1 MFKPAKIERLPKMNF
16 RYHLL
21 KVDGEW
27 YLMEVDRPIITSYFL
42 PWFTY
47 FVPHKGYQLTE
58 DEVEAIAPKVLER
71 DKNILS
77 TQSKAGISASGAAF
91 LAVLLGRAFP
101 IEDYLYFTS
110 HLLNLVLMILVLIIA
125 FGIRIWIS
133 IGKKVTLIK
142 PSKEVKRMYCRPV
155 KFRIVLRNLLLV
167 TMILFLLSA
176 MIYSILSKSKPNLI
190 VHMVL
195 FVTSFIYLA
204 SGTLGLYAS
213 GDDYKV
219 KIKKMKRAD

>member
-1 MFKPAKIERLPKMNF
+1 MFKPAKIDRLPKMNF
-16 RYHLL
+16 RYRLL
-21 KVDGEW
+21 KVENEW
-27 YLMEVDRPIITSYFL
+27 YLMDVDRPIIITYFL

-47 FVPHKGYQLTE
+47 FIPHKAYQLTE

-77 TQSKAGISASGAAF
+77 TQTKAGISTLGAGS

-101 IEDYLYFTS
+101 IEDYLYFAF
-110 HLLNLVLMILVLIIA
+110 HPLNLVLMILVLCIA

-133 IGKKVTLIK
+133 IGKKESVIK
-142 PSKEVKRMYCRPV
+142 PSKKANRIYCRPV
-155 KFRIVLRNLLLV
+155 RFRIVLRNLLLLIV
-167 TMILFLLSA
+167 PLFLSSA
-176 MIYSILSKSKPNLI
+176 MIYSVLSKIEPNLI

-204 SGTLGLYAS
+204 SGNLVLYAS
-213 GDDYKV
+213 GEDYKA
-219 KIKKMKRAD
+219 KIKK

>member
-1 MFKPAKIERLPKMNF
+1 MFKPAKIDRLPKMNF
-16 RYHLL
+16 RYRLL
-21 KVDGEW
+21 KVENEW
-27 YLMEVDRPIITSYFL
+27 YLMDVDRPIIITYFL

-47 FVPHKGYQLTE
+47 FIPHKGYQLTE
-58 DEVEAIAPKVLER
+58 DEVEAIAPKVLKR

-77 TQSKAGISASGAAF
+77 TQTKAGISTLGAGS

-133 IGKKVTLIK
+133 IGKKESVIK
-142 PSKEVKRMYCRPV
+142 PSKKAKKMYCRPV
-155 KFRIVLRNLLLV
+155 RFRIVLRNLLLLIV
-167 TMILFLLSA
+167 PLFLSSA
-176 MIYSILSKSKPNLI
+176 MIYSVLSKIEPNLI

-204 SGTLGLYAS
+204 SGNLLLYAS
-213 GDDYKV
+213 GEDYKA
-219 KIKKMKRAD
+219 KIKK

>member
-1 MFKPAKIERLPKMNF
+1 MFKPAKIDRLPKMNF
-16 RYHLL
+16 RYRLL
-21 KVDGEW
+21 KVGDEW
-27 YLMEVDRPIITSYFL
+27 YLMEVDRPIIITYFL

-47 FVPHKGYQLTE
+47 FIPHKGYQLTE
-58 DEVEAIAPKVLER
+58 DEVEAIAPKVLKR

-77 TQSKAGISASGAAF
+77 TQTKAGISTLGAGS

-133 IGKKVTLIK
+133 IGKKESVIK
-142 PSKEVKRMYCRPV
+142 PSKKAKKMYCRPA
-155 KFRIVLRNLLLV
+155 KFRIVLRNLLLLIV
-167 TMILFLLSA
+167 PLFLSSA
-176 MIYSILSKSKPNLI
+176 MIYSVLSKIEPNLI

-204 SGTLGLYAS
+204 SGNLLLYAS
-213 GDDYKV
+213 GEDYKA
-219 KIKKMKRAD
+219 KIKK

>member
-1 MFKPAKIERLPKMNF
+1 MFKPAKIDRLPKMNF
-16 RYHLL
+16 RYRLL
-21 KVDGEW
+21 KVENEW
-27 YLMEVDRPIITSYFL
+27 YLMDVDRPIIITYFL

-47 FVPHKGYQLTE
+47 FIPHKGYQLTE
-58 DEVEAIAPKVLER
+58 DEVETIAPKVLKR

-77 TQSKAGISASGAAF
+77 TQTKAGISTLGAGS

-133 IGKKVTLIK
+133 IGKKVTVIK
-142 PSKEVKRMYCRPV
+142 SSKKSTRMYCRPA
-155 KFRIVLRNLLLV
+155 KFRIVLRNLLLLIV
-167 TMILFLLSA
+167 PLFLSSA
-176 MIYSILSKSKPNLI
+176 MIYSVLSKIEPNLI

-204 SGTLGLYAS
+204 SGNLVLYAS
-213 GDDYKV
+213 GDDYKA
-219 KIKKMKRAD
+219 KIE

>member
-1 MFKPAKIERLPKMNF
+1 MFKPAKMDRLPKMNF
-16 RYHLL
+16 RYRLL
-21 KVDGEW
+21 KVENEW
-27 YLMEVDRPIITSYFL
+27 YLMDVDRPIIITYFL

-47 FVPHKGYQLTE
+47 FIPHKGYQLTE
-58 DEVEAIAPKVLER
+58 DEVEAIAPKVLKR

-77 TQSKAGISASGAAF
+77 TQTKAGISTLGAGS

-133 IGKKVTLIK
+133 IGKKESVIK
-142 PSKEVKRMYCRPV
+142 PSKKAKKMYCRPV
-155 KFRIVLRNLLLV
+155 RFRIVLRNLLLLIV
-167 TMILFLLSA
+167 PLFLSSA
-176 MIYSILSKSKPNLI
+176 MIYSVLSKIEPNLI

-204 SGTLGLYAS
+204 SGNLLLYAS
-213 GDDYKV
+213 GEDYKA
-219 KIKKMKRAD
+219 KIKK

>member
-1 MFKPAKIERLPKMNF
+1 MFKPAKIDRLPKMNF
-16 RYHLL
+16 RYRLL
-21 KVDGEW
+21 KVENEW

-58 DEVEAIAPKVLER
+58 DEVEAIAPKVLEG
-71 DKNILS
+71 DKNMLS
-77 TQSKAGISASGAAF
+77 TQTKVGISTLGAGS

-110 HLLNLVLMILVLIIA
+110 HLLNLVLMIVVLFIV

-133 IGKKVTLIK
+133 IGKKVTVIK
-142 PSKEVKRMYCRPV
+142 PSKKSTRMYCRPA
-155 KFRIVLRNLLLV
+155 KFRIVLRNLLLLIV
-167 TMILFLLSA
+167 PLFLSSA
-176 MIYSILSKSKPNLI
+176 MIYSVLSKIEPNLI

-204 SGTLGLYAS
+204 SGNLVLYAS
-213 GDDYKV
+213 GEDYKA
-219 KIKKMKRAD
+219 KIKK

>member
-1 MFKPAKIERLPKMNF
+1 MFKPAKIEYLPKMNF
-16 RYHLL
+16 RYRLL
-21 KVDGEW
+21 KVENEW

-58 DEVEAIAPKVLER
+58 DEVEAIAPKVLEG
-71 DKNILS
+71 DKNMLS
-77 TQSKAGISASGAAF
+77 TQTKVGISTLGAGS

-110 HLLNLVLMILVLIIA
+110 HLLNLVLMIVVLFIV

-133 IGKKVTLIK
+133 IGKKVTVIK
-142 PSKEVKRMYCRPV
+142 PSKKSTRMYCRPA
-155 KFRIVLRNLLLV
+155 KFRIVLRNLLLLIV
-167 TMILFLLSA
+167 PLFLSSA
-176 MIYSILSKSKPNLI
+176 MIYSVLSKIEPNLI

-204 SGTLGLYAS
+204 SGNLVLYAS
-213 GDDYKV
+213 GDDYKAKV
-219 KIKKMKRAD
+219 KK

>member
-1 MFKPAKIERLPKMNF
+1 MFKPAKIDRLPKMNF
-16 RYHLL
+16 RYRLL
-21 KVDGEW
+21 KVENEW
-27 YLMEVDRPIITSYFL
+27 YLMDVDRPIIITYFL

-47 FVPHKGYQLTE
+47 FVPHKAYQLTE
-58 DEVEAIAPKVLER
+58 DEVGAIAPKVLKR

-77 TQSKAGISASGAAF
+77 AQTKAGISTLGAGS

-110 HLLNLVLMILVLIIA
+110 YLLNLVLMILVLFIV

-133 IGKKVTLIK
+133 IGKKVTVIK
-142 PSKEVKRMYCRPV
+142 SSKKSTRMYCRPA
-155 KFRIVLRNLLLV
+155 KFRIVLRNLLLLIV
-167 TMILFLLSA
+167 PLFLSSA
-176 MIYSILSKSKPNLI
+176 MIYSVLSKIEPNLI

-204 SGTLGLYAS
+204 SGNLVLYAS
-213 GDDYKV
+213 GDDYKA
-219 KIKKMKRAD
+219 KIE

>member
-1 MFKPAKIERLPKMNF
+1 MFKPVKLEYLPKMNF
-16 RYHLL
+16 RYRLL
-21 KVDGEW
+21 KVENEW
-27 YLMEVDRPIITSYFL
+27 YLMEVDRPIMTSYFL
-42 PWFTY
+42 PWFVY
-47 FVPHKGYQLTE
+47 FVPHNAFQLTE
-58 DEVEAIAPKVLER
+58 DEVQTVAPKVLER

-133 IGKKVTLIK
+133 IGKKETIIK

-213 GDDYKV
+213 GEDYKAKV
-219 KIKKMKRAD
+219 KK